1 MDKTINKYAL
11 MKKIGVSDNDIS
23 IAQIFDSNL
32 KNINIEKYNKTL
44 INPILEKN
52 KIIKN
57 EFDNKNIKEYNNLLK
72 NIK

>member
-11 MKKIGVSDNDIS
+11 MKKIGISDNDIS

-32 KNINIEKYNKTL
+32 KNINTEKYNKTL

-57 EFDNKNIKEYNNLLK
+57 EFNNKNIKEYNNLLK

>member
-32 KNINIEKYNKTL
+32 KNINTEKYNKTL